1 MGYFRNLFFHSVL
14 LLVCFAVNASESKAE
29 VNFFKSIIGSEN
41 DSLSNEKNSTFTKK
55 YNSLVSRAYFKI
67 IVEAERADIRLGKEY
82 KHMYRAYEA
91 NTLNP
96 DSKEKFVKTYEK
108 FLAHRRMLKG
118 LKSWRI
124 FSEYRTGDLEYFK
137 AENYDELLSMHKNGS
152 NDYAMIKVL
161 MYKLADLYHF
171 GE

>member
-1 MGYFRNLFFHSVL
+1 MFYFRNLCVIVL
-14 LLVCFAVNASESKAE
+14 VMLVCAIATANRIETNSTFV
-29 VNFFKSIIGSEN
+29 ILGIDN
-41 DSLSNEKNSTFTKK
+41 DSLDIKENPTFEQK

-82 KHMYRAYEA
+82 KQMYSAYEA
-91 NTLNP
+91 NTL
-96 DSKEKFVKTYEK
+96 DKDYEKKFTKTYKK

-137 AENYDELLSMHKNGS
+137 AENYREILTMYQKGS
-152 NDYAMIKVL
+152 NDFTMIKVL
-161 MYKLADLYHF
+161 MYKLADLYHL
-171 GE
+171 EE

>member
-1 MGYFRNLFFHSVL
+1 MGCSRNLFSIFFVF
-14 LLVCFAVNASESKAE
+14 LVCVAVNASESKVE
-29 VNFFKSIIGSEN
+29 VKFTKSIVDIEN
-41 DSLSNEKNSTFTKK
+41 DSLSNEKNSAFTEK

-67 IVEAERADIRLGKEY
+67 IVEAERADIRLGEEY
-82 KHMYRAYEA
+82 KHMYSAYEA

-96 DSKEKFVKTYEK
+96 DTQEKFVKTYEK

-118 LKSWRI
+118 LKSWRV

-137 AENYDELLSMHKNGS
+137 AENYDELLRMHQNGS
-152 NDYAMIKVL
+152 NDHAMIKVL

>member
-1 MGYFRNLFFHSVL
+1 MGHFRNLVFLTVIL
-14 LLVCFAVNASESKAE
+14 LTCFSANASSVVEPDITTGIKE
-29 VNFFKSIIGSEN
+29 GKN
-41 DSLSNEKNSTFTKK
+41 DSLSYKKHPVFVKK

-67 IVEAERADIRLGKEY
+67 IVEAERADIRLGREY
-82 KHMYRAYEA
+82 KRMYSAYEA
-91 NTLNP
+91 NTL
-96 DSKEKFVKTYEK
+96 DSDSEEKFIKTYEK

-137 AENYDELLSMHKNGS
+137 AENYEELLTMYKSGS
-152 NDYAMIKVL
+152 NDQAMIKVL

>member
-1 MGYFRNLFFHSVL
+1 VSK
-14 LLVCFAVNASESKAE
+14 ASESWVE
-29 VNFFKSIIGSEN
+29 VNFNKNEIGIDN
-41 DSLSNEKNSTFTKK
+41 DSLSSVKNATFIKK
-55 YNSLVSRAYFKI
+55 YNSLVFRAYFKI

-82 KHMYRAYEA
+82 KRMYSAYEA
-91 NTLNP
+91 NTL
-96 DSKEKFVKTYEK
+96 SSESEEKFVKTYKK

-137 AENYDELLSMHKNGS
+137 AENHNEILKMHQRGS
-152 NDYAMIKVL
+152 NEQTMIKVL